1 MNIEAFAL
9 PAVFLVSLTSLLL
22 LNSRSWRWS
31 IFILAV
37 QYIGVFVLVAVQWP
51 IEMALSKVVAGWMA
65 GAVLGIAASEAI
77 VAKPDS
83 WRENEKAWPSGW
95 IFRLLAA
102 SLVVLIVLSLAP
114 KAAEIIPGI
123 GLPQAWGSLILIGM
137 GLLELGLT
145 TQPMRVVI
153 GLLTILSGFEIL
165 YAAVESSALVA
176 GLLAAANMALAL
188 IGAYL
193 LVAPGMEGSE

>member
-193 LVAPGMEGSE
+193 LIAPGMEGSE